1 MTTDSRSHL
10 PDFCRLPRIAAVCG
24 ITQLAVI
31 LLFLSPLGVYPA
43 SLTSFL
49 AASAFAQWL
58 ALASALLLCKAGP
71 VLSRFSSPLSYA
83 LAATLSGML
92 SALAAWLVY
101 VLDRE
106 FQYRALQHL
115 HPAQF
120 CLGTALMMALLS
132 AVMLRYFYVRDQWR
146 DQVRA
151 NAKASLQALQARINP
166 HFLFNSMNTIAA
178 LVRRDPHTAEL
189 AIEDLSDLFRAALG
203 DENAEATL
211 AEELQIARQYLAIEQ
226 LRLGARLRMDWRLA
240 ADLPMQIRMP
250 RLTLQPLFENA
261 VIHGIAGLPEGGEIE
276 VVAKAADGRV
286 QLTISNPLPP
296 GNPTVGHGH
305 ALDSIRRRLALYYG
319 APASLTETTDNGR
332 FSIQL
337 EIPNEPAA

>member
-151 NAKASLQALQARINP
+151 NAKASLQTLQARINP

-226 LRLGARLRMDWRLA
+226 LRLGTRLRLDWQLA

-332 FSIQL
+332 FSMQL

>member
-71 VLSRFSSPLSYA
+71 VLSHFSSPLSYA

-178 LVRRDPHTAEL
+178 LVRRDPHTAES

-203 DENAEATL
+203 DENAEAT
-211 AEELQIARQYLAIEQ
+211 
-226 LRLGARLRMDWRLA
+226 
-240 ADLPMQIRMP
+240 
-250 RLTLQPLFENA
+250 
-261 VIHGIAGLPEGGEIE
+261 
-276 VVAKAADGRV
+276 
-286 QLTISNPLPP
+286 
-296 GNPTVGHGH
+296 
-305 ALDSIRRRLALYYG
+305 
-319 APASLTETTDNGR
+319 
-332 FSIQL
+332 
-337 EIPNEPAA
+337 

>member
-178 LVRRDPHTAEL
+178 LVRRDPHTAES

-226 LRLGARLRMDWRLA
+226 LRLGTRLRLDWQLA

-337 EIPNEPAA
+337 GIPNEPAA

>member
-71 VLSRFSSPLSYA
+71 VLSHFSSPLSYA

-178 LVRRDPHTAEL
+178 LVRRDPHTAES

-226 LRLGARLRMDWRLA
+226 LRLGTRLRLDWQLA

-250 RLTLQPLFENA
+250 RLTLQPLLENA

-337 EIPNEPAA
+337 GIPNEPAA

>member
-178 LVRRDPHTAEL
+178 LVRRDPRTAEA

-226 LRLGARLRMDWRLA
+226 LRLGARLRMDWQLA

-286 QLTISNPLPP
+286 QLTISNPFPP

-319 APASLTETTDNGR
+319 ARASLTETAGNGR
-332 FSIQL
+332 FSIRL
-337 EIPNEPAA
+337 GIPNEPAA

>member
-1 MTTDSRSHL
+1 MNAQAHSQL

-24 ITQLAVI
+24 IMQLVVV
-31 LLFLSPLGVYPA
+31 LLFISPTRAELGGPGA
-43 SLTSFL
+43 F
-49 AASAFAQWL
+49 AIASAFGQWL
-58 ALASALLLCKAGP
+58 ALTAAVVLCRARTWLQRFRSVPAFVLASLLPAA
-71 VLSRFSSPLSYA
+71 FS
-83 LAATLSGML
+83 AA
-92 SALAAWLVY
+92 AAWLMYILDDTLGARLLQPVGALRF
-101 VLDRE
+101 VLSI
-106 FQYRALQHL
+106 
-115 HPAQF
+115 
-120 CLGTALMMALLS
+120 ALMMGILS

-146 DQVRA
+146 EQVRA

-178 LVRRDPHTAEL
+178 LVRRDPQTAEA

-226 LRLGARLRMDWRLA
+226 LRLGTRLRVDWQLP

-261 VIHGIAGLPEGGEIE
+261 VIHGIAALAEGGVIE
-276 VVAKAADGRV
+276 VVAHNTDGRL
-286 QLTISNPLPP
+286 QLSISNPLPP
-296 GNPTVGHGH
+296 ANATAGHGH

-319 APASLTETTDNGR
+319 ARAGLTETAGNGR
-332 FSIQL
+332 FSIRL
-337 EIPNEPAA
+337 GVPNDPAA

>member
-178 LVRRDPHTAEL
+178 LVRRDPQTAEA

-226 LRLGARLRMDWRLA
+226 LRLGARLRMDWQLA

-337 EIPNEPAA
+337 GIPNEPAA

>member
-1 MTTDSRSHL
+1 MTTDSCSHL

-178 LVRRDPHTAEL
+178 LVRRDPHTAES

-226 LRLGARLRMDWRLA
+226 LRLGTRLRLDWQLA

-337 EIPNEPAA
+337 GIPNEPAA

>member
-1 MTTDSRSHL
+1 M
-10 PDFCRLPRIAAVCG
+10 
-24 ITQLAVI
+24 I

-178 LVRRDPHTAEL
+178 LVRRDPHTAES

-226 LRLGARLRMDWRLA
+226 LRLGTRLRLDWQLA

-337 EIPNEPAA
+337 GIPNEPAA

>member
-178 LVRRDPHTAEL
+178 LVRRDPHTAES

-226 LRLGARLRMDWRLA
+226 LRLGTRLRLDWQLA

-305 ALDSIRRRLALYYG
+305 ALDSIHHRLALYYG

-337 EIPNEPAA
+337 GIPNEPAA

>member
-1 MTTDSRSHL
+1 MTAGSRSLL

-178 LVRRDPHTAEL
+178 LVRRDPHTAES

-226 LRLGARLRMDWRLA
+226 LRLGTRLRLDWQLA

-337 EIPNEPAA
+337 GIPNEPAA

>member
-1 MTTDSRSHL
+1 MNAQAHSQL

-24 ITQLAVI
+24 IMQLVVVLVFI
-31 LLFLSPLGVYPA
+31 SPTRAEFGGLGA
-43 SLTSFL
+43 FAIT
-49 AASAFAQWL
+49 SAFGQWL
-58 ALASALLLCKAGP
+58 ALTAAVVLCQSRGLLQHVRPVPAFILASLLPA
-71 VLSRFSSPLSYA
+71 VFS
-83 LAATLSGML
+83 AA
-92 SALAAWLVY
+92 AAWLMFILDDTLGARLLQPIG
-101 VLDRE
+101 VLR
-106 FQYRALQHL
+106 FVLSI
-115 HPAQF
+115 
-120 CLGTALMMALLS
+120 ALMMAILS
-132 AVMLRYFYVRDQWR
+132 AVMLRYFYIRDQWR
-146 DQVRA
+146 EQIRA

-178 LVRRDPHTAEL
+178 LVRRDPHTAES

-226 LRLGARLRMDWRLA
+226 LRLGARLRVDWRLA

-276 VVAKAADGRV
+276 VVLKHVDGQL
-286 QLTISNPLPP
+286 QLTMSNPLPP
-296 GNPTVGHGH
+296 GNPTLGHGH

-319 APASLTETTDNGR
+319 AHASLTESTDNGR

-337 EIPNEPAA
+337 GIPNDPAA

>member
-1 MTTDSRSHL
+1 MTTNSRSHL

-178 LVRRDPHTAEL
+178 LVRRDPHTAES

-226 LRLGARLRMDWRLA
+226 LRLGTRLRLDWQLA

-337 EIPNEPAA
+337 GIPNEPAA

>member
-178 LVRRDPHTAEL
+178 LVRRDPQTAEA

-226 LRLGARLRMDWRLA
+226 LRLGTRLRLDWQLA

>member
-178 LVRRDPHTAEL
+178 LVRRDPHTAES

-226 LRLGARLRMDWRLA
+226 LRLGTRLRIDWQLA
-240 ADLPMQIRMP
+240 ADLPMRIRMP

-337 EIPNEPAA
+337 GIPNEPAA

>member
-1 MTTDSRSHL
+1 MTTDSRSNL

-43 SLTSFL
+43 NLTSFL

-83 LAATLSGML
+83 LAATFSGML

-106 FQYRALQHL
+106 FQYLALQHL
-115 HPAQF
+115 HPVQF

-132 AVMLRYFYVRDQWR
+132 AVMLRYFYVHDQWR

-178 LVRRDPHTAEL
+178 LVRRDPHTAEA

-226 LRLGARLRMDWRLA
+226 LRLGTRLRLDWQLA

-261 VIHGIAGLPEGGEIE
+261 VIHGIAMLPEGGEIR
-276 VVAKAADGRV
+276 VTAASGKGLLQLSLCNPVADG
-286 QLTISNPLPP
+286 QTIA
-296 GNPTVGHGH
+296 GHGH
-305 ALDSIRRRLALYYG
+305 ALESIRRRLALYYG
-319 APASLTETTDNGR
+319 DKAELTADSNNGLFCVR
-332 FSIQL
+332 IG
-337 EIPNEPAA
+337 IPHDSAA

>member
-71 VLSRFSSPLSYA
+71 VLSCFSSPLSYA

-178 LVRRDPHTAEL
+178 LVRRDPQTAEA

-276 VVAKAADGRV
+276 VVAKATDGCV

>member
-1 MTTDSRSHL
+1 
-10 PDFCRLPRIAAVCG
+10 
-24 ITQLAVI
+24 
-31 LLFLSPLGVYPA
+31 
-43 SLTSFL
+43 
-49 AASAFAQWL
+49 
-58 ALASALLLCKAGP
+58 
-71 VLSRFSSPLSYA
+71 
-83 LAATLSGML
+83 
-92 SALAAWLVY
+92 
-101 VLDRE
+101 
-106 FQYRALQHL
+106 
-115 HPAQF
+115 
-120 CLGTALMMALLS
+120 
-132 AVMLRYFYVRDQWR
+132 MLRYFYVRDQWR

-178 LVRRDPHTAEL
+178 LVRRDPHTAES

-226 LRLGARLRMDWRLA
+226 LRLGTRLRLDWQLA

-337 EIPNEPAA
+337 GIPNEPAA

>member
-1 MTTDSRSHL
+1 MTTDSHSLL

-58 ALASALLLCKAGP
+58 ALASALLLCKVGP
-71 VLSRFSSPLSYA
+71 VLSRFSSPLPYV

-178 LVRRDPHTAEL
+178 LVRKDPQTAET

-226 LRLGARLRMDWRLA
+226 LRLGSRLRIDWQLPSE
-240 ADLPMQIRMP
+240 LPMHLRMP

-261 VIHGIAGLPEGGEIE
+261 VIHGIAMLPEGGEIR
-276 VVAKAADGRV
+276 VTAQSVQGLLQLSVCNPVAGA
-286 QLTISNPLPP
+286 QTIA
-296 GNPTVGHGH
+296 GHGH
-305 ALDSIRRRLALYYG
+305 ALESIRRRLALYYG
-319 APASLTETTDNGR
+319 NSAHITMDSSDGLFCIRIG
-332 FSIQL
+332 
-337 EIPNEPAA
+337 IPHGPAA

>member
-178 LVRRDPHTAEL
+178 LVRRDPQTAEA

-276 VVAKAADGRV
+276 VVAKAADGCV

-332 FSIQL
+332 FSMQL

>member
-146 DQVRA
+146 DQVRV

-178 LVRRDPHTAEL
+178 LVRRDPQTAEA

-319 APASLTETTDNGR
+319 APASLTETADNGR

-337 EIPNEPAA
+337 GIPNEPAA

>member
-178 LVRRDPHTAEL
+178 LVRRDPHTAES

-226 LRLGARLRMDWRLA
+226 LRLGTRLRIDWQLA

-337 EIPNEPAA
+337 GIPNEPAA

>member
-1 MTTDSRSHL
+1 MTTNSRSHL

-58 ALASALLLCKAGP
+58 ALASALLLCKSGP

-101 VLDRE
+101 ILDRE

-178 LVRRDPHTAEL
+178 LVRRDPHTAES

-226 LRLGARLRMDWRLA
+226 LRLGTRLRLDWQLA

-337 EIPNEPAA
+337 GIPNEPAA